1 VSDDNEVIRR
11 SADEPAVFGLLFD
24 RHAASIHR
32 YAARRLG
39 PQVADDVMAETFLVA
54 FERRSAF
61 DLDVV
66 DARPWLFGIATTL
79 MKQRARLEARA
90 WKGMVAALAAEIA
103 PDALERSDEQID
115 AERMSR
121 RLASALRALH
131 ARDRDP
137 LLLNAW
143 GDLDYEGVA
152 AALGIPTG
160 TVRSRL
166 NRARRRLRGAVGADP
181 TNDLERDHGRADAAA
196 QRA

>member
-1 VSDDNEVIRR
+1 MSDDNEVIRR
-11 SADEPAVFGLLFD
+11 SADEPAVFGVLFD
-24 RHAASIHR
+24 RHATSIHR

-39 PQVADDVMAETFLVA
+39 QQAADDVMAETFLVA
-54 FERRSAF
+54 FERRAAF
-61 DLDVV
+61 DVGV
-66 DARPWLFGIATTL
+66 ADARPWLFGIATTL
-79 MKQRARLEARA
+79 MKQRARLEAKA
-90 WKGMVAALAAEIA
+90 WKGMVAALAAEIT

-131 ARDRDP
+131 ARDRDA
-137 LLLNAW
+137 LLLYAW

-152 AALGIPTG
+152 AALGIPVG

-181 TNDLERDHGRADAAA
+181 TSDLERDHGRVDAAA